1 MDIYQNIPG
10 LNLAPQRTSPQMWL
24 KTVLLLG
31 LGVYF
36 IVVIGTGSLTNYINE
51 RFAWLSYVAAGIFLL
66 LGAHSLYMVL
76 RPEHA
81 VGKDRSLSWGALSVI
96 AIPLVLGTLVPSR
109 PLGAESVD
117 RISTSAAI
125 NAAGS
130 SISQFEIDPLNRNVL
145 DWLRVFNSVPDFA
158 ELNGQ
163 PADLIGFVYSE
174 PTFPEDQFM
183 IARFT
188 VSCCVADAS
197 AIGVPAFYADTPTLT
212 QGQWV
217 RVQGAFQVGQ
227 FRGDVL
233 PVLQVASIE
242 VVDQPE
248 HPYLYP

>member
-10 LNLAPQRTSPQMWL
+10 LDRPAARTSSQMWL
-24 KTVLLLG
+24 KTALLLG
-31 LGVYF
+31 LGIYF
-36 IVVIGTGSLTNYINE
+36 VVVIVTGSLTNYINE

-66 LGAHSLYMVL
+66 LGAHSLYMAL
-76 RPEHA
+76 RSEHA
-81 VGKDRSLSWGALSVI
+81 VGKDRGLSWGTLWMVG
-96 AIPLVLGTLVPSR
+96 IPLLLGTLVPSR
-109 PLGAESVD
+109 PLGVESVD
-117 RISTSAAI
+117 RISTAAI

-130 SISQFEIDPLNRNVL
+130 IVNQFEIDPLNRNVL
-145 DWLRVFNSVPDFA
+145 DWLRVFNTVADFD

-197 AIGVPAFYADTPTLT
+197 AIGVPAYYADTPTLT

-217 RVQGAFQVGQ
+217 RVQGAFQVGE

-248 HPYLYP
+248 HPYVYP

>member
-10 LNLAPQRTSPQMWL
+10 LDRPAARTSSQMWL
-24 KTVLLLG
+24 KTALLLG
-31 LGVYF
+31 LGIYF
-36 IVVIGTGSLTNYINE
+36 VVVIVTGSLTNYINE

-66 LGAHSLYMVL
+66 LGAHSLYMAL
-76 RPEHA
+76 RSEHA
-81 VGKDRSLSWGALSVI
+81 VGKDRGLSWGTLWMVG
-96 AIPLVLGTLVPSR
+96 IPLLLGTLVPSR
-109 PLGAESVD
+109 PLGVESVD
-117 RISTSAAI
+117 RISTAAI

-130 SISQFEIDPLNRNVL
+130 IVNQFEIDPLNRNVL
-145 DWLRVFNSVPDFA
+145 DWLRVFNTVADFD

-163 PADLIGFVYSE
+163 SADLIGFVYSE

-197 AIGVPAFYADTPTLT
+197 AIGVPAYYADTPTLT

-217 RVQGAFQVGQ
+217 RVQGAFQVGE

-248 HPYLYP
+248 HPYVYP

>member
-1 MDIYQNIPG
+1 VDIYQNIPG
-10 LNLAPQRTSPQMWL
+10 LDRPALRTTPQMWL
-24 KTVLLLG
+24 KTALLLG
-31 LGVYF
+31 LGIYF
-36 IVVIGTGSLTNYINE
+36 IVVIVTGNLTNYINE

-66 LGAHSLYMVL
+66 LGTHSLYMAL
-76 RPEHA
+76 RPEDA
-81 VGKDRSLSWGALSVI
+81 VGKDRGLSWGTLWMVG
-96 AIPLVLGTLVPSR
+96 IPLLLGTLVPSR
-109 PLGAESVD
+109 PLGVESVD
-117 RISTSAAI
+117 RISTTAAI

-130 SISQFEIDPLNRNVL
+130 NVSQFEIDPLNRNVL
-145 DWLRVFNSVPDFA
+145 DWLRVFNSVSDFD
-158 ELNGQ
+158 EVNGQ

-197 AIGVPAFYADTPTLT
+197 AIGVPAYYAETPTLT

-217 RVQGAFQVGQ
+217 RVQGAYQVGE

-242 VVDQPE
+242 VVEQPE